1 VYTGSDSCRLRFCC
15 PAFIRILS
23 SNFRKLYSY
32 FFLLSVPDLIA
43 DFFSEQG
50 ASFLCDSTRT
60 GDCSQSSRLGE
71 VNPRRPESF
80 LGVFEDELRNL
91 SGLSTSCFA
100 DYNRHFRIHDR
111 MHDFVLLFRDWQASS
126 KSL

>member
-1 VYTGSDSCRLRFCC
+1 MYTGSDSCRLRFCC
-15 PAFIRILS
+15 PACIRILS
-23 SNFRKLYSY
+23 SNFRKLFSY

-43 DFFSEQG
+43 DFFSEHG

-71 VNPRRPESF
+71 VDPRRPKSLF
-80 LGVFEDELRNL
+80 GIFEDELRNL
-91 SGLSTSCFA
+91 SCLSTSSFA
-100 DYNRHFRIHDR
+100 DYDRHFRIDDR
-111 MHDFVLLFRDWQASS
+111 MHDFFFLFRDWQASS